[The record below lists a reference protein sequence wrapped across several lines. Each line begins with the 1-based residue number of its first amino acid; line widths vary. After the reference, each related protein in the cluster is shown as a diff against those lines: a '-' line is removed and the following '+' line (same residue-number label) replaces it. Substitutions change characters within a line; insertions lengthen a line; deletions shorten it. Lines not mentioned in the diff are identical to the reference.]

1 MRRTVLCLL
10 VVVNVGALLCQ
21 AQVGPLV
28 AKRHVVRDVLDSE
41 GNVVRHSETFGRYL
55 RNSAGST
62 IDQEYSLQGG
72 KLAVESGQLRDYSRH
87 KIFELIYENH
97 EAVELADLPGEP
109 HPEYLADAKSASGQE
124 TINGIP
130 CLIHSIYMIVD
141 GKKRLIGKGYDS
153 AEYGV
158 PVREDAL
165 IEPPGGPRTH
175 QIVELYDFQTVE
187 PDPKE
192 FDLEDFSFVAKRPA
206 ACAKPGASAAVAEP
220 LK

>member
-1 MRRTVLCLL
+1 VRRTVLCLL

-87 KIFELIYENH
+87 KIYELIYENH
-97 EAVELADLPGEP
+97 QAVELADLPGEP

-124 TINGIP
+124 TTNGIP

-165 IEPPGGPRTH
+165 SSLPGGPAPTRSWNYTIFKLLSLIQRSLTWRTSRSSRSG
-175 QIVELYDFQTVE
+175 L
-187 PDPKE
+187 
-192 FDLEDFSFVAKRPA
+192 RPVPSRA
-206 ACAKPGASAAVAEP
+206 LQLRWLKP
-220 LK
+220 